1 MLSLRSQM
9 LYPCCPFHSALRCDS
24 MQDAVTTFY
33 RETDW
38 MFRVIG
44 LIRGS
49 TAMHAGLW
57 GPQAYT
63 HAAALAALNR
73 DLATRA
79 GLRDGLRL
87 LDAGCG
93 AGSCAL
99 WLARRY
105 DIHVLGITLAPGQAL
120 QATSAAEGDDLATRA
135 RFACLDFARTGLP
148 DASFD
153 VIWAVESVCHAPDLA
168 AFLYEARRLL
178 RPGGRLVIADRFR
191 SVRPTD
197 AAGAAELNI
206 WYRGWALPGL
216 ATIEQLRSTA
226 LAAGFGDL
234 LAEEVTARAWP
245 SLRFL
250 GQFAALSLPA
260 ALALRAVGLQSAAQI
275 SAIRGCIAQY
285 ASLRRGLWG
294 YWLVSASAGG

>member
-1 MLSLRSQM
+1 
-9 LYPCCPFHSALRCDS
+9 
-24 MQDAVTTFY
+24 MQNAVTSFY

-38 MFRVIG
+38 MFRTLG
-44 LIRGS
+44 LLRGS

-57 GPQAYT
+57 GPGARG

-73 DLATRA
+73 ELAARA
-79 GLRDGLRL
+79 GLRDGMRL

-105 DIHVLGITLAPGQAL
+105 EMQVLGITLAAGQAR
-120 QATSAAEGDDLATRA
+120 QASRAAERAGLGGRA
-135 RFACLDFARTGLP
+135 RFACLDFTRTGLP
-148 DASFD
+148 EASFD
-153 VIWAVESVCHAPDLA
+153 VVWAVESICHAPDPL
-168 AFLYEARRLL
+168 AFLREARRLL

-191 SVRPTD
+191 SERPATG
-197 AAGAAELNI
+197 AGAAELDT
-206 WYRGWALPGL
+206 WYCGWAFPGL
-216 ATIEQLRSTA
+216 ATIGQLRAAAAS
-226 LAAGFGDL
+226 AGFSDFA
-234 LAEEVTARAWP
+234 AEDFTVRAWP

-275 SAIRGCIAQY
+275 DAIRGCIAQY

-294 YWLVSASAGG
+294 YWLVSASRSQRLP

>member
-1 MLSLRSQM
+1 ML
-9 LYPCCPFHSALRCDS
+9 
-24 MQDAVTTFY
+24 DAVTTFY
-33 RETDW
+33 RETNW

-44 LIRGS
+44 LLRGS

-57 GPQAYT
+57 GPAAHT

-73 DLATRA
+73 ELAVRA

-105 DIHVLGITLAPGQAL
+105 DVQVLGITLAPVQAL
-120 QATSAAEGDDLATRA
+120 AATNAAARAGLAAKA

-148 DASFD
+148 AGSFD
-153 VIWAVESVCHAPDLA
+153 IVWAVESICHAPDLA
-168 AFLYEARRLL
+168 AFLHEARRLL

-191 SVRPTD
+191 SPRPAN
-197 AAGAAELNI
+197 AAGAAELET
-206 WYRGWALPGL
+206 WYRGWAFPGL
-216 ATIEQLRSTA
+216 ATVEQLRATA

-234 LAEEVTARAWP
+234 RAEEVTARAWP

-260 ALALRAVGLQSAAQI
+260 ALALHAVGLQSAAQLR
-275 SAIRGCIAQY
+275 AIRGCIAQY